1 MYKIVKSLN
10 IFSETVSTVF
20 TRFHIGP
27 SIERMLTVC
36 SNGSAPLNK
45 MAAMPIYGKH
55 LKISFS
61 RTRKALRLN
70 RAQAVSEKK
79 TLKNYTILYMYIAQ
93 KQGQIT
99 PRGQNFDSN

>member
-10 IFSETVSTVF
+10 ISETASTVF

-61 RTRKALRLN
+61 RTKKALRLN
-70 RAQAVSEKK
+70 RAQAVSEK

-93 KQGQIT
+93 EQGQIT